1 MNETQRP
8 FAVKALFVA
17 LAALLGG
24 GVGGL
29 LAFSTRHEKMDTEIR
44 TIAAPP
50 ESESI
55 FVGSLPLPSA
65 PPNAIAELAPGLAEI
80 LALPTL
86 EERMLAM
93 RLWARRL
100 EPAQAEEAF
109 HRVLE
114 TRAHPNRAHLLSAL
128 VARWAEG
135 DGVAVIDAV
144 QRLPARE
151 RNVLLRSAYDGWSR
165 SDPLAAWEAI
175 NALPRDDRIART
187 SIPRILA
194 NMAHVDL
201 RAAFDLASQA
211 SASSAPGLGG
221 HHLGAV
227 VQAAA
232 ADGRL
237 PEVLALL
244 EALPSGQHRI
254 SGVQSAYA
262 QWALTD
268 GEIPLQRIAQVTDPE
283 LAKAA
288 MNGFLSG
295 WAQTD
300 PMAALQFALDRHDDP
315 LVTDALSSAVSS
327 SIHNLA
333 DEELRTVLAQIVDRG
348 RMGEVGRSLV
358 PGLVHSGQGEL
369 AAESIFRM
377 PASREREQLVGAL
390 MSMWPRVDL
399 PAAIGYFERMPPGG
413 ERARAL
419 PTIGAAAVVA
429 DGSLAR
435 VQGWLA
441 RSAETERA
449 EITTSLLVQLASQ
462 AGRLNESTRAELARL
477 VADTPSLPPRVR
489 ERVVQAFGPPPG
501 P

>member
-1 MNETQRP
+1 MNETSRP
-8 FAVKALFVA
+8 FAVKALYVA

-29 LAFSTRHEKMDTEIR
+29 LALGPRHEKMDTEGSTVSASRQAEIVS
-44 TIAAPP
+44 P
-50 ESESI
+50 
-55 FVGSLPLPSA
+55 GSLQSA
-65 PPNAIAELAPGLAEI
+65 AASPDAHVESLPGLAEI

-109 HRVLE
+109 HRMLE

-135 DGVAVIDAV
+135 DGVAVIEAV

-175 NALPRDDRIART
+175 KELPRDDRTARM
-187 SIPRILA
+187 SVPRILA

-211 SASSAPGLGG
+211 IDSSAPGLGG
-221 HHLGAV
+221 SHLGAV

-237 PEVLALL
+237 SEVLTML
-244 EALPSGQHRI
+244 EGLPPGQNRTSGI
-254 SGVQSAYA
+254 QSAYA

-268 GEIPLQRIAQVTDPE
+268 GEIPLQHIAQMTDPE

-315 LVTDALSSAVSS
+315 LVTEALSSAVSS

-348 RMGEVGRSLV
+348 RMGGVGRSLV

-377 PASREREQLVGAL
+377 PASREREQLVGVL

-441 RSAETERA
+441 QSSETERA

-477 VADTPSLPPRVR
+477 VAETPSLPPRVR